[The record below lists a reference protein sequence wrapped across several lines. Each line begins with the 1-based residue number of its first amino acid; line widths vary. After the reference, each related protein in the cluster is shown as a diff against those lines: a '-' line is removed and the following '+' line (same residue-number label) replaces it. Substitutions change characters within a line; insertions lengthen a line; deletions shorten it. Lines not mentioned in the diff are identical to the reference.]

1 MPKTAA
7 RSSSSSRQQVRS
19 SSTLKVSSD
28 ESSDVEELSS
38 LPKYLL
44 PSVLIYLQEVLEL
57 DELAGLETHPVW
69 ELLKLEAQI

>member
-57 DELAGLETHPVW
+57 DELAGLETHPVR